1 MKKGL
6 KGYKAFNKDM
16 TCQGFQFEEGK
27 IYEEKKA
34 VICQSGF
41 HFCTDPLDVLNYY
54 DICDSEFTE
63 VEAIGTINK
72 NDYDYSK
79 KCTTKIKI
87 GVKIGLSGFI
97 NASIKFLLDS
107 CKTNKKS
114 GDYSKSAQSG
124 YNSKSAQ
131 SGDNSTSAQSGYN
144 SKSAQSGYNSK
155 SAQSGYNSTSAQSGY
170 YSTSAQSGDNSK
182 SAQSGYCSTSAQSGD
197 NSTSMIEGKYSVA
210 ASIGNNS
217 KVKAKKGCWI
227 TLAEWEYDDT
237 KDKWIPVCVKSAQID
252 GKKLKEDI
260 FYQLINKKF
269 VEVTQ

>member
-72 NDYDYSK
+72 NNYDYSK

-131 SGDNSTSAQSGYN
+131 SGDNSTS
-144 SKSAQSGYNSK
+144 
-155 SAQSGYNSTSAQSGY
+155 
-170 YSTSAQSGDNSK
+170 
-182 SAQSGYCSTSAQSGD
+182 
-197 NSTSMIEGKYSVA
+197 MIEGKYSVA

-237 KDKWIPVCVKSAQID
+237 KAKWIPVCVKSAQID

>member
-114 GDYSKSAQSG
+114 GD
-124 YNSKSAQ
+124 NSKSAQ
-131 SGDNSTSAQSGYN
+131 SGDN

-170 YSTSAQSGDNSK
+170 Y
-182 SAQSGYCSTSAQSGD
+182 STSAQSGD

-237 KDKWIPVCVKSAQID
+237 KAKWIPVCVKSAQID